1 MAPEEENQI
10 YGIEITEP
18 GRRAAPRFDFSF
30 DSPERLSEE
39 KRRGT
44 QSDSGND
51 VGKTERRGKRAGR
64 RERRGGGGAWFLFVR
79 GMFFPPVARN
89 AFLLLRETLFP
100 AVGNGSLLPSGGKCI
115 KIETKQIRDGE
126 EVRR

>member
-1 MAPEEENQI
+1 MGRKAIRETTWGKQSGAENAR
-10 YGIEITEP
+10 G
-18 GRRAAPRFDFSF
+18 G
-30 DSPERLSEE
+30 E
-39 KRRGT
+39 K
-44 QSDSGND
+44 D
-51 VGKTERRGKRAGR
+51 E
-64 RERRGGGGAWFLFVR
+64 GGGGAWFLFVR